1 MEARPVKVIPV
12 HEYLR
17 PKLVE
22 LYESDCI
29 FDKFEVRESRGLD
42 TPFCSP
48 PARMPRGTSLTHPP
62 V

>member
-1 MEARPVKVIPV
+1 MEAHPVKVIPV

-29 FDKFEVRESRGLD
+29 FDKFEVSGVSAV
-42 TPFCSP
+42 CSMRSFTV
-48 PARMPRGTSLTHPP
+48 PALLLLCTATYTT
-62 V
+62 